1 MRSHRRCR
9 SRVRIFKPHFKFRDI
24 ARTETGD
31 AVDSDI
37 YGCIGIAAGE
47 KAKADRLLVGRGKF
61 GNVYLGGAD
70 ETTVVKV
77 YDKSLV
83 VRERMVEQVKAEQRN
98 HAACCQSRFIVNLL
112 DAWQND
118 FK

>member
-1 MRSHRRCR
+1 MRSHRRSK
-9 SRVRIFKPHFKFRDI
+9 SRVRIFKPHFPFRDV
-24 ARTETGD
+24 ARTATGD

-37 YGCIGIAAGE
+37 YGCIGIGIE
-47 KAKADRLLVGRGKF
+47 RAKAERLLGRGKF
-61 GNVYLGGAD
+61 GNVYLGAD

-83 VRERMVEQVKAEQRN
+83 VRERMVDQVKAEQRN
-98 HAACCQSRFIVNLL
+98 HAACCQSKFIVNLL
-112 DAWQND
+112 DGWQND

>member
-9 SRVRIFKPHFKFRDI
+9 SRVRIFKPHFPFRDV
-24 ARTETGD
+24 ARTASGD

-47 KAKADRLLVGRGKF
+47 RAKAERLLVGRGKF
-61 GNVYLGGAD
+61 GNVYVGAD
-70 ETTVVKV
+70 DTTVVKV
-77 YDKSLV
+77 YDKSAL

-98 HAACCQSRFIVNLL
+98 HAACCQSKFIVNLL
-112 DAWQND
+112 DGWQND

>member
-1 MRSHRRCR
+1 MRSHRGCK
-9 SRVRIFKPHFKFRDI
+9 SRVRIFKPNFSFRDL
-24 ARTETGD
+24 ARTATGD

-47 KAKADRLLVGRGKF
+47 KAKAERLLGRGKF
-61 GNVYLGGAD
+61 GNVYLGED
-70 ETTVVKV
+70 EATVVKV

-83 VRERMVEQVKAEQRN
+83 VRERMVDQVKAEQRN
-98 HAACCQSRFIVNLL
+98 HAACCQSKFIVNLL
-112 DAWQND
+112 DGWQND